1 MNILAELKRVK
12 ACFFDVDGVF
22 TDGSVTIFENGEQ
35 VRTFNIKDGL
45 AVVKT
50 IKAGIP
56 VVIISAGRS
65 EGVRRRFEYLG
76 VKDCNLAVTDKIS
89 LFEEKLKEYN
99 VDRSE
104 VLYMGDDLPDL
115 KILSQVGMPVCPKD
129 AADDVLPVAKY
140 ISSKDGGKGA
150 VREILEKLLRV
161 QGLWGI

>member
-1 MNILAELKRVK
+1 MNILAELKNVK

-22 TDGSVTIFENGEQ
+22 TDGSVTVFESGEQ

-45 AVVKT
+45 AVIKT

-65 EGVRRRFEYLG
+65 EGVRKRMEYLG
-76 VKDCNLAVTDKIS
+76 VQDCNLAVTDKIT
-89 LFEEKLKEYN
+89 LFEEKLKEYK

-115 KILSQVGMPVCPKD
+115 KILSQVGFPACPKD
-129 AADDVLPVAKY
+129 AADDVLVMAKY

-150 VREILEKLLRV
+150 VREVLEKLLRV
-161 QGLWGI
+161 KGLWKI

>member
-1 MNILAELKRVK
+1 MNILAELKTIK

-22 TDGSVTIFENGEQ
+22 TDGSVTVFESGEQ

-65 EGVRRRFEYLG
+65 EGVRRRMEYLG
-76 VKDCNLAVTDKIS
+76 VKDCNLAVTDKIA
-89 LFEEKLKEYN
+89 LFEQKLKQYN
-99 VDRSE
+99 ITRDE

-115 KILSQVGMPVCPKD
+115 KILNQVGMPICPKD
-129 AADDVLPVAKY
+129 AADDVLQVAKY
-140 ISSKDGGKGA
+140 ITAKDGGKGA
-150 VREILEKLLRV
+150 VREVLEKLLRV
-161 QGLWGI
+161 KGLWEL